1 LVLETF
7 GSGNATTAEWFLAAL
22 KEAIDGGLLILNI
35 TQCKA
40 GSVEMG
46 RYETSLDMA
55 RIGVISGHD
64 MTTEA
69 AVAKLMYLVGEGLPK
84 PRILEIM
91 QNSIRGEMTL

>member
-1 LVLETF
+1 VLETF
-7 GSGNATTAEWFLAAL
+7 GSGNATTESWFLDAL
-22 KEAIDGGLLILNI
+22 KEAIDGGLIILNI

-69 AVAKLMYLVGEGLPK
+69 AVAKLMYLLGEGLPNA
-84 PRILEIM
+84 RILEVM
-91 QNSIRGEMTL
+91 PKSIRGEMTV